1 MQKQQKQELT
11 LKEFC
16 TQYEQKPTTRELKR
30 KAKAQRRFKNDQTM
44 PLREV
49 QQVYVKKEKKQEFYN
64 ELASTF
70 DTELNVC
77 AKPFER
83 KYDSHNPF
91 PVAGFNGLPNY
102 HTAYSVA
109 GFNILPYVVPVNPNW
124 KQIAGDL
131 MYHWLFMIHGQ
142 QTGLIVGQLL
152 EVCDII
158 DIRMMLQDFNLL
170 ILRGGQAF
178 KALQERALAFF
189 PLE

>member
-49 QQVYVKKEKKQEFYN
+49 QQVYVKKEKKQEFSN

-70 DTELNVC
+70 DMELNVC

-83 KYDSHNPF
+83 
-91 PVAGFNGLPNY
+91 